1 MTTTQTHFY
10 MGAINKDTNKYVF
23 PLNATKKNNYKCF
36 VCDSDVLFKSG
47 EIRRKYFCHKVKSN
61 CSYYQNGGGPQEIH
75 NAGKRLMKQ
84 LLDDKQKLYIWR
96 KCKCCNK
103 EEEVL
108 TMDSYTDKMVARV
121 EHPFTHNSEDRKAD
135 VALLDDD
142 IIYFIF
148 EIKYTSKTNEDR
160 RPYDKWCEIDAQDFI
175 NNYANNINDRG
186 ELKIECVRN
195 VRCDECEVKM
205 KQKEERDLERERE
218 REIQRERNLEMME
231 RNREREKER
240 DLRIALQKELIKN
253 YIINEEK
260 KRWLYLT
267 SCGGQPATK
276 IQAFGRRR
284 LALNRVRRIREFNH
298 DADWEDWKQRKG
310 KYTGLSL
317 CGGFGCQEYM
327 KFNNYIYKN
336 SPHFNQ
342 RYST

>member
-1 MTTTQTHFY
+1 MTITQKHFY
-10 MGAINKDTNKYVF
+10 MGAVNKDTNKYVF

-121 EHPFTHNSEDRKAD
+121 EHCFTHNSEDRKAD

-160 RPYDKWCEIDAQDFI
+160 RPYDKWCEIDAEDFI

-186 ELKIECVRN
+186 KLKIECVRN
-195 VRCDECEVKM
+195 IRCDECEVKM
-205 KQKEERDLERERE
+205 KQREKEMEMQREKEMER
-218 REIQRERNLEMME
+218 QRERAEE
-231 RNREREKER
+231 RRREAARVGPQTERKKRENGHLVDWSCMKER
-240 DLRIALQKELIKN
+240 F
-253 YIINEEK
+253 
-260 KRWLYLT
+260 
-267 SCGGQPATK
+267 
-276 IQAFGRRR
+276 AF
-284 LALNRVRRIREFNH
+284 VMEQIRG
-298 DADWEDWKQRKG
+298 AS
-310 KYTGLSL
+310 YTGREMQSIRLRL
-317 CGGFGCQEYM
+317 TKY
-327 KFNNYIYKN
+327 NI
-336 SPHFNQ
+336 
-342 RYST
+342 

>member
-1 MTTTQTHFY
+1 MTTQTHFY

-61 CSYYQNGGGPQEIH
+61 CSYYQNGGGETEIH

-121 EHPFTHNSEDRKAD
+121 EHCFTHNSEDRKAD

-218 REIQRERNLEMME
+218 IERQREIQRERYLEMME
-231 RNREREKER
+231 RDREREMEGRAAARVEAEAEAARFGAEMVERQKER
-240 DLRIALQKELIKN
+240 DRKRER
-253 YIINEEK
+253 ERK
-260 KRWLYLT
+260 KRENGHLVDWSCMKERFAFVMEQIRGASYTEREMQSIRLRLT
-267 SCGGQPATK
+267 
-276 IQAFGRRR
+276 
-284 LALNRVRRIREFNH
+284 
-298 DADWEDWKQRKG
+298 
-310 KYTGLSL
+310 KYT
-317 CGGFGCQEYM
+317 
-327 KFNNYIYKN
+327 
-336 SPHFNQ
+336 
-342 RYST
+342 T